1 MQEAH
6 IYPHFILSVHQNTL
20 SSQISHDGLASADHL
35 TLGEVKVW
43 GAGRVAITQV
53 IFRTQGT
60 ADVSLGF
67 THNQQTEVS

>member
-20 SSQISHDGLASADHL
+20 SSQISHNGLAAADHL